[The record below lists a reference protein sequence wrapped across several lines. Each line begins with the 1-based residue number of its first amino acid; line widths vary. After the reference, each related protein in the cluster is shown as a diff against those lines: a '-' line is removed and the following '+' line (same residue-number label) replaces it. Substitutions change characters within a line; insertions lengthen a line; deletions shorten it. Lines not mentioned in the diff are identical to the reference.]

1 MVLVLQLVFKRHSLV
16 EGSLGPAV
24 ESGLTAHAVRQF
36 IKISKIGCIGTVV
49 RFRGS
54 SKQAQAAHI
63 QHRFFDA
70 DDISTLHER
79 KL

>member
-1 MVLVLQLVFKRHSLV
+1 M

-24 ESGLTAHAVRQF
+24 VSGLTAHAVRQF
-36 IKISKIGCIGTVV
+36 IKISKIGCVGSVV

-54 SKQAQAAHI
+54 NKQVHAAHI
-63 QHRFFDA
+63 QHGFFNA
-70 DDISTLHER
+70 DDISTLHES